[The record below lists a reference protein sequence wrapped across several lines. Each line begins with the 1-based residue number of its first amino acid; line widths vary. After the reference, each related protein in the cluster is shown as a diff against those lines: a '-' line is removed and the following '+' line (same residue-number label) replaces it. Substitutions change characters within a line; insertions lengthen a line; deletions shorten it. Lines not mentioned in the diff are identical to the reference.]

1 MTVSGCH
8 IFRTRLL
15 PVALPANHIYLER
28 ESVYNNILRRIC
40 NLLLCLSKSYITNSS
55 VLTKYIVHHHSHC
68 IQVIEDS
75 HQRVLAILTVILFL
89 FPLPSFYFPLV
100 SLLLT
105 YLPILFYLASCSLNT
120 CFPLSSSTTTI
131 TNHHLQQTESHGEC
145 KGVGQ
150 EKGG

>member
-1 MTVSGCH
+1 M
-8 IFRTRLL
+8 
-15 PVALPANHIYLER
+15 
-28 ESVYNNILRRIC
+28 YNNILGRIC

-68 IQVIEDS
+68 IQVIESERREDS
-75 HQRVLAILTVILFL
+75 TPANSTCRTYSHSFSLPSLFL
-89 FPLPSFYFPLV
+89 PLFIGL

-120 CFPLSSSTTTI
+120 CFFPLSSSTTTI